1 MRCQVPDCNYQ
12 KKKKKTRD
20 ESLRLSNVHHSL
32 LLDFIEIIVLYI
44 TYQKKKKKRFCTLN
58 TIMPRYKSSKWCG
71 KGYRLS
77 IVYPM
82 LTNENE
88 ILTVGKSLCISFWL
102 GIRVEFVL
110 MSSALDLGNPNF
122 QIDNY
127 IDLSFWIFST
137 IECLCLHR
145 IHTKWRQK
153 SYE

>member
-12 KKKKKTRD
+12 KKKKKKKDRD

-44 TYQKKKKKRFCTLN
+44 TYQKKKRFCTLN

-88 ILTVGKSLCISFWL
+88 ILTVGKSLGISFCRDGGRL
-102 GIRVEFVL
+102 GLAIL
-110 MSSALDLGNPNF
+110 AILLYK
-122 QIDNY
+122 I
-127 IDLSFWIFST
+127 T
-137 IECLCLHR
+137 LCPL
-145 IHTKWRQK
+145 
-153 SYE
+153 